1 MNILKADIEGET
13 QIGKLKLLITELNR
27 KLPSDQVITGYS
39 TYKLAQ
45 IEELRKLALSKL
57 NFENSETKETKETNK
72 ISINSINSINS
83 LSGLKDMARL
93 LGISGFSGFK
103 ANRKEELRA
112 LIIANMNSKKAPPF
126 VPAAN
131 TNKEI
136 TEMTVNELKAFAAN
150 KGIYIKSKSN
160 KAEIIQAILKGGIP
174 NNTGEDQKA
183 PPVIS
188 NKEITEMTV
197 NELKAF
203 AANKGIYIKSKSN
216 KAEIIQAILKGGIPN
231 NTGEDQKKNVPGVC
245 VNRTLEKLTT
255 SPFQEWKRLTFT
267 QLVSGSVPK
276 CLGEMGLNS
285 KKLIGRGSAG
295 NSYFNTFKG
304 NPSIFK
310 VVKLPGLT
318 GIDGFRWECII
329 NERAAAIGVGPVVL
343 EKSICLSEKTP
354 KFGVLV
360 LEKCSPISTTYNFSE
375 ADCAEIYNL
384 IDRLHQNG
392 ISHRDL
398 GARNIMKSGNGFV
411 LIDYGLS
418 LAFDGPVPEEYEF
431 WDHLY
436 LSIDVDEYYNY
447 LKSIKSDIYMSKLD
461 KYMSDNVKLELLT
474 VKHFPDYML
483 KTLGFDAA
491 TNYLNNVDGP
501 EAVIVDRALKV
512 RIANLQKN

>member
-1 MNILKADIEGET
+1 MNILKTRIEGET

-27 KLPSDQVITGYS
+27 KLPGNQVIKGYS
-39 TYKLAQ
+39 TYKLVQ

-57 NFENSETKETKETNK
+57 NFENGEAKEINK
-72 ISINSINSINS
+72 IDS

-93 LGISGFSGFK
+93 LGISGFSTFTS
-103 ANRKEELRA
+103 NRKEELRA
-112 LIIANMNSKKAPPF
+112 LIIAIMNEKKAP
-126 VPAAN
+126 
-131 TNKEI
+131 
-136 TEMTVNELKAFAAN
+136 
-150 KGIYIKSKSN
+150 S
-160 KAEIIQAILKGGIP
+160 
-174 NNTGEDQKA
+174 
-183 PPVIS
+183 VIS

-231 NTGEDQKKNVPGVC
+231 NNGEDQKKHVPGLC

-255 SPFQEWKRLTFT
+255 SPYQEWKRLTFA

-276 CLGEMGLNS
+276 CLEEMGLNS
-285 KKLIGRGSAG
+285 KKLIGRGSSG

-310 VVKLPGLT
+310 VVKFPGLT
-318 GIDGFRWECII
+318 GIEGFRWECVI
-329 NERAAAIGVGPVVL
+329 NERAAAIGVGPVLL

-360 LEKCSPISTTYNFSE
+360 LEKCSPISRTHNFSE

-398 GARNIMKSGNGFV
+398 GVRNIMKSGNRFV

-447 LKSIKSDIYMSKLD
+447 LKSIKTDIYMSKLD

>member
-131 TNKEI
+131 T
-136 TEMTVNELKAFAAN
+136 
-150 KGIYIKSKSN
+150 
-160 KAEIIQAILKGGIP
+160 
-174 NNTGEDQKA
+174 
-183 PPVIS
+183 